1 MPDPESNSESPLSS
15 GAAAPAANSNS
26 RNTTFARIMRLC
38 QKELRESLRDRRTII
53 TLVLMPLMVYP
64 LLSVIFQ
71 RFLFTTADSITATA
85 GYVIGVEDEESAE
98 LLQTYLGM
106 GHAVFLADAQKAARE
121 SGDREPVET
130 LITEA
135 QKLQLYTVEDPVD
148 RLVRGEV
155 DIVVLLKTNGE
166 PVPPMLVPPA
176 QFSFT
181 HQPNSAASQQVLGIM
196 ERYLGAVND
205 TFLQQR
211 LIAAGESTKSPLT
224 MVRYAAE
231 EQHSTNFSVASLIPL
246 ILILMTITGAVYP
259 AIDLTAGER
268 ERGTLEALIAAPVPR
283 FHLLL
288 AKYVAVV
295 TVALLTAAANLT
307 AMTVTLYSSGIGKTL
322 FGDHVISFQSILVL
336 FALLVL
342 FASFFSAVLLSVTSF
357 ARSFKE
363 AQAYLIP
370 LMLMSLGPGLVC
382 LMGLEFKGILT
393 VAPLVN
399 IVMLSRDIF
408 SGNVA
413 AGPAAI
419 AVISTTLYA
428 AVGIAVAAKIFGA
441 DAVLYG
447 GESGLTGWFGRPE
460 KSRPAASLA
469 STLLLLATLFPLFI
483 LLSGGLA
490 QLSEKSIGVRLGLS
504 GAVTIMLFGLLPLAF
519 AVFSRIH
526 VASAFNLRP
535 AAFLSFLAAALL
547 GFSLWPLA
555 HELFLLHRALLGS
568 QSFSPE
574 QVDAIQELVM
584 SWREISPL
592 LIILTLAVIP
602 ATFEE
607 LFFRGFLFSS
617 LLQNL
622 TARQTIIVSA
632 VLFGVFHVVV
642 MSSLAV
648 ERFFP
653 STFMGLILGWV
664 CYRTKSV
671 WPGILL
677 HTCHNGFL
685 VTIGYYK
692 DWLEANRVGIQEQE
706 HLPANWL
713 AFAALGTMT
722 GILVFKYIVH
732 QDEVIETS

>member
-1 MPDPESNSESPLSS
+1 
-15 GAAAPAANSNS
+15 
-26 RNTTFARIMRLC
+26 MRLC